1 MRKTSHGL
9 SSGDKLPK
17 YRQKTCLD
25 NDKDDAQEQYVLT
38 LYVLNFSEG
47 T

>member
-1 MRKTSHGL
+1 MQNGVQFVHDSMYYSKSNVLMSKFYRNGL
-9 SSGDKLPK
+9 
-17 YRQKTCLD
+17 
-25 NDKDDAQEQYVLT
+25 YVLT